1 MLFSARFWQE
11 LSRQKFFWE
20 WFSKLKK
27 KCFKELKRIFATGFV
42 RKGPFL
48 PHQHAWNHSGQ
59 RSLLQAYEKSLF
71 CLEGKFSKFSILLL
85 MSCSRHVSTKKWKRI
100 LNFHEVLDRW
110 EQVSVFFVVLNLLA
124 KAIWLVK
131 EFVNILNSFFV
142 KTSREQQNDLHI
154 IFQIFFSEAHNSTIH
169 Y

>member
-1 MLFSARFWQE
+1 LSA
-11 LSRQKFFWE
+11 
-20 WFSKLKK
+20 
-27 KCFKELKRIFATGFV
+27 
-42 RKGPFL
+42 FL
-48 PHQHAWNHSGQ
+48 
-59 RSLLQAYEKSLF
+59 RLDLCEKVLF
-71 CLEGKFSKFSILLL
+71 CLINMPEIIVDKEAFYRRMKKVYSAWRVNFQKISILLL

-110 EQVSVFFVVLNLLA
+110 EPVSVFFVVLNLLA